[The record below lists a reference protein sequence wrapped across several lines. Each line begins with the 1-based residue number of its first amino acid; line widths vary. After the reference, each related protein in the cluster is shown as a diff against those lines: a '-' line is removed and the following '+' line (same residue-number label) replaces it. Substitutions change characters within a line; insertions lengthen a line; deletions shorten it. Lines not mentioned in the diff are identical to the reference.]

1 MGNCPSRV
9 AVLSLWYDVFFWK
22 GAACMGKRLTLIVFL
37 VPLFLLLSGFTLVG
51 HRGDPLN
58 YPEETFQSFDSA
70 FNNGADYVELDVH
83 ESADGVIVIQHDT
96 TIQRTTGATWRS
108 RKQTS
113 HNFSNIIPKMA
124 NRFTA

>member
-1 MGNCPSRV
+1 
-9 AVLSLWYDVFFWK
+9 
-22 GAACMGKRLTLIVFL
+22 MGKRLTLIVFL

-58 YPEETFQSFDSA
+58 YQEETFQSFDSA

-96 TIQRTTGATWRS
+96 TIQRTTGANLAIAKTNSAISYQKWRTDS
-108 RKQTS
+108 QPRGTLR
-113 HNFSNIIPKMA
+113 P
-124 NRFTA
+124 